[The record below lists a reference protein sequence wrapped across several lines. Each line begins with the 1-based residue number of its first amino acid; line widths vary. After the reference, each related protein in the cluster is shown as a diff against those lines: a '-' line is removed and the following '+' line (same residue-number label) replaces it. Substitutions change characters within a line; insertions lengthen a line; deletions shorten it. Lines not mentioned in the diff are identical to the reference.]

1 MKYFNI
7 RAEKEFLWEIN
18 KHLFFKLHPYNV
30 ENTH

>member
-18 KHLFFKLHPYNV
+18 KRLFFKLHPYNV